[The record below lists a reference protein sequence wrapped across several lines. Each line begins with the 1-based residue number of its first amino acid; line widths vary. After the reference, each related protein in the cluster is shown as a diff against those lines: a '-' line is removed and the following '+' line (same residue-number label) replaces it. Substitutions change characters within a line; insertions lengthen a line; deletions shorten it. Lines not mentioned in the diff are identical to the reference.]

1 MIRMRPPIHGAFF
14 VSRQPTVEAS
24 IVSRDGTRML
34 ASRLTNETR
43 LGQFFWHFANLSKAS
58 NSSVHSLDDAGVLLA
73 TTQAESG

>member
-1 MIRMRPPIHGAFF
+1 
-14 VSRQPTVEAS
+14 
-24 IVSRDGTRML
+24 ML